1 MHEETERARV
11 AASEAKAKR
20 EHALQLRVK
29 AARARQRARAGLPPE
44 EEDEPDP
51 TQSVTAKL
59 LDFVEEQKKISAEN
73 ANKEREAREAEAR
86 KEREKFVREWDL
98 GKEDLEKR
106 RHKVMTQEEW
116 VDKKRQE
123 RPKEF
128 APPQSTS
135 RKSKK
140 LTTFDDKR
148 FPSENDPKKR
158 TWENVRPGIK
168 PDIKINLEEDKNQ
181 SLYFTTKKRKE
192 DIKNKYFD
200 PNVNSEETFESIPIM
215 DEIEDYE
222 QNDRKSKP
230 ECRKGA
236 EIEPPPT
243 FEYYGP
249 VNKKRRREDEKR
261 IDVGESFEVGLQLLK
276 DKADKKDKRKPR
288 EFTEDF

>member
-1 MHEETERARV
+1 MKKLHEETERARV

-44 EEDEPDP
+44 EENEPDP
-51 TQSVTAKL
+51 TQLLTAKL

-73 ANKEREAREAEAR
+73 ASKEREAKEAEA
-86 KEREKFVREWDL
+86 KKKREKFVREWDM
-98 GKEDLEKR
+98 GKDDLEKR
-106 RHKVMTQEEW
+106 RHKVMSQEEW

-128 APPQSTS
+128 APPQSSS
-135 RKSKK
+135 RKNKK
-140 LTTFDDKR
+140 STEFDNRGYIESDQK
-148 FPSENDPKKR
+148 ER

-168 PDIKINLEEDKNQ
+168 PEAILIRDEDKSQ

-192 DIKNKYFD
+192 DIKSKYYD
-200 PNVNSEETFESIPIM
+200 PSVNDEDTFEPTPIK
-215 DEIEDYE
+215 DELEEEDV
-222 QNDRKSKP
+222 RKSKS
-230 ECRKGA
+230 EARKGA

-249 VNKKRRREDEKR
+249 ANRKRKREDEKK
-261 IDVGESFEVGLQLLK
+261 IDVGESFQVGLQLLK
-276 DKADKKDKRKPR
+276 EKADKKGKRKLR